1 MDAGLKDKTQAKT
14 GVSATPDFKKEENK
28 KKILVV
34 EDAESILIA
43 IYDYLSTGFAVSAV
57 SDANSAEDAL
67 LEAVQNGN
75 PYDLI
80 VTDVRLP
87 DRSGFDLI
95 RFTRDAS
102 PQTRIALITSYEIND
117 FIDYIY
123 EESIDQVMTKHSN
136 MSLHEIYV
144 MAGKLITGDIFGVDK
159 YFKDMRI
166 FYPSEM
172 KNIISLKNR
181 ELYSVTIAS
190 SEDRVEWINRVSH
203 IMEDYEMPVSVSRLV
218 LDEMITNAVVRAPR
232 YPDGSFKYQTR
243 SPNADTLIPK
253 DFFMLDP
260 EDHVILQFG
269 RYDDWMVISCQD
281 PQGLLTKQE
290 ILYRLHRNIALDA
303 KNNLPLGIGDTHG
316 RGIFLMREHL
326 TNLVFNIEHGRKTEV
341 LAFYNTK
348 YDIPYKNISI
358 YEKK

>member
-1 MDAGLKDKTQAKT
+1 METGLKNKTQVNAST
-14 GVSATPDFKKEENK
+14 LNQPEEVVK

-43 IYDYLSTGFAVSAV
+43 IYDYLSSWFYVKPVG
-57 SDANSAEDAL
+57 DAQSAEDAL
-67 LEAVQNGN
+67 LEAVQSGS

-102 PQTRIALITSYEIND
+102 PSTRIALITSYEIND

-123 EESIDQVMTKHSN
+123 EEKIDQVMTKHSN

-144 MAGKLITGDIFGVDK
+144 MALKLISGDIFGVEK

-166 FYPSEM
+166 FFPSEM
-172 KNIISLKNR
+172 KNIFKLKNR
-181 ELYSVTIAS
+181 ELYSVTIKS
-190 SEDRVEWINRVSH
+190 SDDRVNWINKVSE
-203 IMEDYEMPVSVSRLV
+203 MLEENEMPVSVSRLI
-218 LDEMITNAVVRAPR
+218 LDEMITNALVRAPR
-232 YPDGSFKYQTR
+232 NPDGSYKYQTK
-243 SPNADTLIPK
+243 SPNTDTLIPK
-253 DFFMLDP
+253 DFYELDP

-269 RYDDWMVISCQD
+269 RYDEWIVISCKD
-281 PQGLLTKQE
+281 PQGLLTKDE
-290 ILYRLHRNIALDA
+290 ILYRLRRNIAIDPQ
-303 KNNLPLGIGDTHG
+303 NNLPLGIGDTHG
-316 RGIFLMREHL
+316 RGIFLMRENL
-326 TNLVFNIEHGRKTEV
+326 TNLVFNIEPGKKTEV
-341 LAFYNTK
+341 LAFYNTRH
-348 YDIPYKNISI
+348 DIPYKNISI